1 MARVNRWQQR
11 PRRPEGSRTVTVLLG
26 VLVLAVLAGATALAA
41 TADQGFPLA
50 GRTVVTAAFDEVG
63 SLRAG
68 DDVRIASARV
78 GTVRAVDLRHDQR
91 GGQAIAVLELDGDRA
106 VYRDA
111 TVTTASVGARS
122 ALGQKF
128 VDLNPGTPGAGRL
141 GADDVVAAR
150 DTRGAQEI
158 GDLIAV
164 FDPPTRDAMGATLR
178 EVGGGLAGRQDDLHD
193 LLAHAPAGL
202 PALGTVSRALAA
214 NDGRDLTAVL
224 RAADQLAGRFAG
236 REQRIADLTGELD
249 ATLAAFAVDRAGP
262 LTDTLNTAP
271 EALRQVRGALDALTP
286 PLADTEVAMAELH
299 TGARALGDSVP
310 DVRGVLREGVSPL
323 RRVPGVSDSAEPAVH
338 DLTRVASDLRP
349 LAPRVS
355 RLLGDTSP
363 LLGGLEPYAPEI
375 SAFFTNMTSALSGGD
390 AAGHWLRVVPLFDS
404 QSVDGPIP
412 VPDPTVARNAY
423 PAPGQAERDARLS
436 PLHGSR

>member
-1 MARVNRWQQR
+1 MARDSGRQR
-11 PRRPEGSRTVTVLLG
+11 PPRRPEGSRTVTVLLG
-26 VLVLAVLAGATALAA
+26 LLVLAVLGGATALAA

-78 GTVRAVDLRHDQR
+78 GTVREVDLRPDQQ
-91 GGQAIAVLELDGDRA
+91 GPHAVAVLELDGDRA

-111 TVTTASVGARS
+111 SVTTASVGARS

-141 GADDVVAAR
+141 GTHDVIAAR
-150 DTRGAQEI
+150 NTRGAQEI
-158 GDLIAV
+158 GDLVAV
-164 FDPPTRDAMGATLR
+164 FDPPTREAMGATLR

-202 PALGTVSRALAA
+202 PALGTVSRTLSAD
-214 NDGRDLTAVL
+214 DGRDLTAVL
-224 RAADQLAGRFAG
+224 RAADQLAGRFTG
-236 REQRIADLTGELD
+236 REQHIADLTGELD

-271 EALRQVRGALDALTP
+271 EALRDVRDALDALTP
-286 PLADTEVAMAELH
+286 PLADTETAMAELH

-310 DVRGVLREGVSPL
+310 DVRGVLREGLSPL
-323 RRVPGVSDSAEPAVH
+323 RRVPGVSHSAEPAVH
-338 DLTRVASDLRP
+338 DLTPVASDLRP

-436 PLHGSR
+436 PLHGRR